1 MKLAVEND
9 ATNLSSLKGEYFSTH
24 DTVVNKDTYTFKID
38 QVKRTRQKQLR
49 VLDKFESNEA
59 EIHQQSEKIA
69 EFEDKFHGFEKN
81 LFKDQL
87 MATTRVVE
95 ETNTFME
102 EIDNQMDK
110 MTQDI
115 LKVKTDIAEVTPQTK
130 EQIEKLNGILT

>member
-1 MKLAVEND
+1 M
-9 ATNLSSLKGEYFSTH
+9 KGEYFSTH

-95 ETNTFME
+95 ETNAFME

-110 MTQDI
+110 MT
-115 LKVKTDIAEVTPQTK
+115 
-130 EQIEKLNGILT
+130 